1 MSDRTHFLAPP
12 DSSNAVG
19 TVIRRA
25 VLCFF
30 GAFCLLIVAQFL
42 LHQLGGFR
50 PMGYLFMVLYPLALG
65 GGCFLLMK
73 YGAGRKFAPIIVILV
88 SLAARL
94 LYILLIPTEPMSDF
108 QVLNWGAHHVA
119 LGEPEWFD
127 VSEGYMYNWPY
138 QIPFIFYEG
147 AIFKI
152 FGYNAYW
159 AVKAANLL
167 LMVGTNYLLYLIAR
181 RYLSESAALCVG
193 LIYALFP
200 GVIMYSSV
208 MTNQHVSTFFLL
220 LGIYF
225 LLRSDRPRD
234 MILAGVSL
242 AMSNLMR
249 PEAIVVITAV
259 VCCGL
264 LRYIQR
270 PTLRSL
276 GRMALALAILLA
288 CYFAL
293 QKLVG
298 LILTASGYAPNGIGN
313 NIPEWKF
320 IVGLGNVSGYGKYT
334 DRYAYLIELPSDER
348 RAGMFA
354 IIRELFDRPAGEIA
368 DFFVGKVRVFWT
380 DPQELMWSTSM
391 LDKNSL
397 VLPGVSLKYFCSGV
411 QSFERGTLLLVYL
424 LALPAPVLLWHEKR
438 REVDCGSLLSI
449 AALCVMMFVYL
460 LIEVQVRYRLLAIP
474 FWVLTAGVTLDRRSA
489 LPIFTRM
496 RKSDPKMSE

>member
-1 MSDRTHFLAPP
+1 MNKREHFLAPP
-12 DSSNAVG
+12 DSSNAAG

-42 LHQLGGFR
+42 MHQLGGFR
-50 PMGYLFMVLYPLALG
+50 PTGYLFMALYPLMLG

-73 YGAGRKFAPIIVILV
+73 YGAGRRFAPILVVLV

-108 QVLNWGAHHVA
+108 EVLNWGAHHVV

-127 VSEGYMYNWPY
+127 VSKGYMYNWPY

-159 AVKAANLL
+159 AVKTANLL
-167 LMVGTNYLLYLIAR
+167 LMVGANYLLYLIAR
-181 RYLSESAALCVG
+181 RYLSESAALGVG

-200 GVIMYSSV
+200 GVIIYSSV
-208 MTNQHVSTFFLL
+208 MTNQHISTFFLL

-225 LLRSDRPRD
+225 LLKSDRPRD
-234 MILAGVSL
+234 VILAGLSL

-264 LRYIQR
+264 LRYVQR
-270 PTLRSL
+270 PTLKSL
-276 GRMALALAILLA
+276 GRMALALAIMLA

-293 QKLVG
+293 QKAVG
-298 LILTASGYAPNGIGN
+298 LMLTASGYAPNGIGN
-313 NIPEWKF
+313 NVPEWKF
-320 IVGLGNVSGYGKYT
+320 IVGLGNVSGYGMYT
-334 DRYAYLIELPSDER
+334 DRYVDLIDLPAAER
-348 RAGMFA
+348 RAGLNA
-354 IIRELFDRPAGEIA
+354 IIRELFDRPAGEVV
-368 DFFVGKVRVFWT
+368 DFFVGKARVFWT
-380 DPQELMWSTSM
+380 DPQELMWSTGM
-391 LDKNSL
+391 LDENSL
-397 VLPGVSLKYFCSGV
+397 VLPGLSLKYFCSGV

-424 LALPAPVLLWHEKR
+424 LALPAPVLLWREKR
-438 REVDCGSLLSI
+438 REVDCGSMLMI
-449 AALCVMMFVYL
+449 AVLCVMMLVYL

-474 FWVLTAGVTLDRRSA
+474 FWVLTAGVTLDRLSR
-489 LPIFTRM
+489 LRIFK
-496 RKSDPKMSE
+496 RK